1 MIMIMM
7 IMITLIIATIIK
19 GYDTFSSKPF
29 LKYILVILDDS
40 KFSWYR
46 DDVT

>member
-1 MIMIMM
+1 MIMM
-7 IMITLIIATIIK
+7 IMITLIIATTIK

-29 LKYILVILDDS
+29 LKYILVILNDS
-40 KFSWYR
+40 KLSWYQ

>member
-1 MIMIMM
+1 MILMIMIA
-7 IMITLIIATIIK
+7 LIIATIIK

-29 LKYILVILDDS
+29 LKYSLVILDDS
-40 KFSWYR
+40 KLSWYR